1 MNSPDEKGEPHLW
14 GHVQEGV
21 LAEAGVI
28 LDRPELVAVARRS
41 ALAFIVPQIEIAFAG
56 PMVQPYAVASA
67 VYVMDR
73 LHAAT
78 GEAAFAT
85 LRDHARAWFDGR
97 NTAGL
102 PVYDRATGRVND
114 GIDHGRLNLHSGAEA
129 NIVAGQALLPEVVAR
144 VAADGDAPGLTALS
158 PGSDLLAVRGLDE
171 HRAWRDRRQGGT
183 VDDVLRALVEAG
195 EGLLDRRDALEPFH
209 RRHAVAAGHDE
220 APGRTV
226 LRRERSAVHRV
237 RDEHVVRERVRD
249 RQRALERD
257 LARELLR
264 CAAVRPAEEDLP
276 RARPQVRPLEQRP
289 QGNARPLRGPD
300 GAEPPL
306 LAGDLRLE
314 VRAAVARAFE
324 RHGERSRGQRL

>member
-1 MNSPDEKGEPHLW
+1 MYADGAGSWLLAEDKGPEGVACVDDAARAFVLLCDLWRETKLARLRSWAEGLLDFVLYMQGDDGRFRNFVHDWDGTINEDGPTSYPGSTFWQARGVRALAKAHVLLRDERVAMPLARGFSWAAENAAPPDVRAIHVLAAVDLVRAGLTPVLRETLDGWCDEIASCRSGDVLMNSPDEKGEPHLW

-102 PVYDRATGRVND
+102 PVYDRANGRVND

-144 VAADGDAPGLTALS
+144 VADMLAD
-158 PGSDLLAVRGLDE
+158 
-171 HRAWRDRRQGGT
+171 
-183 VDDVLRALVEAG
+183 
-195 EGLLDRRDALEPFH
+195 
-209 RRHAVAAGHDE
+209 VA
-220 APGRTV
+220 
-226 LRRERSAVHRV
+226 
-237 RDEHVVRERVRD
+237 
-249 RQRALERD
+249 Q
-257 LARELLR
+257 ELP
-264 CAAVRPAEEDLP
+264 V
-276 RARPQVRPLEQRP
+276 
-289 QGNARPLRGPD
+289 
-300 GAEPPL
+300 
-306 LAGDLRLE
+306 
-314 VRAAVARAFE
+314 
-324 RHGERSRGQRL
+324 